1 MSRGSTLA
9 ALTLGCVAL
18 LAFGCSDSQ
27 PSTPVAPGTPGT
39 AAQKPGEPG
48 AASDRMLFQAR
59 LAAVGDSHAA
69 GVMSFE
75 IVGGSLTATVHAAG
89 LAPRQRIPQHIH
101 VNPTCSPGGG
111 ILINLD
117 ENLTVAGEGP
127 GVGTAYP
134 LANQAGVVN
143 YEASRPLSELL
154 IAVNAFFGAGLGTVE
169 DLLAWVDLEN
179 RNAHMR
185 RNRTDQLT
193 PPRGEQSPGLREPG
207 CRRHRR

>member
-1 MSRGSTLA
+1 MSKRSTVWQFALGSA
-9 ALTLGCVAL
+9 ALLIVGCTDGQPPVPLGPTVPRL
-18 LAFGCSDSQ
+18 
-27 PSTPVAPGTPGT
+27 PTET
-39 AAQKPGEPG
+39 AAKPPEPG
-48 AASDRMLFQAR
+48 ATSERMLFQVR
-59 LAAVGDSHAA
+59 LRPEGDSGAVG
-69 GVMSFE
+69 VILFE
-75 IVGGSLTATVHAAG
+75 IVGGYFRARVHATG
-89 LAPRQRIPQHIH
+89 LEPLQRIPQHIH
-101 VNPTCSPGGG
+101 LNPTCSPGGG

-179 RNAHMR
+179 RNAHMHVAFG
-185 RNRTDQLT
+185 
-193 PPRGEQSPGLREPG
+193 PPFPAVNCGEIERIN
-207 CRRHRR
+207 